1 MKETVRDLYIEW
13 ISDINDMNK
22 TMKFIYHWVKYKIP
36 DIDESR
42 LREFVNK
49 LYHAAMVPSFYEEN
63 KAVAAIRYLA
73 DTAKIEL
80 EVNSIVLTKD
90 YNQILKYY

>member
-1 MKETVRDLYIEW
+1 
-13 ISDINDMNK
+13 MNK
-22 TMKFIYHWVKYKIP
+22 TMKFVYYWVKYKMP

-42 LREFVNK
+42 LKEFVNK
-49 LYHAAMVPSFYEEN
+49 LYHAAMIPSFFEEN
-63 KAVAAIRYLA
+63 KATAAIRYLVEIA
-73 DTAKIEL
+73 RIEL